1 MLVVM
6 MGLELMM
13 VMVNGD
19 DEKFSV
25 ERGRIT
31 AESSQHRETPHTMGE
46 IWQQFCKLTQTNTPQ
61 NHPLSVSFMCYV
73 QVSA

>member
-1 MLVVM
+1 MID
-6 MGLELMM
+6 LELIM

-31 AESSQHRETPHTMGE
+31 VMSSQHRETPNTMGK
-46 IWQQFCKLTQTNTPQ
+46 IWQQFCGLTQTNTPQ